1 VHAVPVGQTK
11 RCQSHVQR
19 GVQIYRERDKRRLRV
34 NDFGKYG
41 KRELNDLDA
50 LTQGQSGVSRELK
63 HSSRGLHIAQALFFR
78 KYMMKICDS
87 GA

>member
-1 VHAVPVGQTK
+1 MPCLWVRPNDA
-11 RCQSHVQR
+11 SHTCREVR
-19 GVQIYRERDKRRLRV
+19 RYIERDKRQLRV

-63 HSSRGLHIAQALFFR
+63 HSSRGLHIAQALFLGN
-78 KYMMKICDS
+78 I
-87 GA
+87 